1 MSRFLPGN
9 RIALLRSGGEF
20 FPALVQAI
28 DRAEREVWLETYIF
42 ADDDVGRIVTAALVR
57 AARRGVTVRVLVD
70 GWGATTLPDG
80 RDSSAKSSAAASCC
94 SSTGPRSKP
103 WQFRSHRLRR
113 LHRKL
118 CNIDGRIAFV
128 GGINIIDDVNTPG
141 QKPPRVDFS
150 LRIEG
155 PLVVAV
161 VSTMQ
166 RVWAIN
172 ELVQFRRNVVPLF
185 PSPRRAQRAGAQTAK
200 FLIRDN
206 LRHRRDIE
214 RAYLAAIRTAK
225 REILIANSYFFPG
238 IRFRRA
244 LIAAAQRG
252 VRVTLLLQGRVEYL
266 LLHYATR
273 ALYGQLLSAGVTIQE
288 YHQSFLHAKVAV
300 VDDHWATV
308 GSSNI
313 DPYSLLMAREAN
325 VFVRDPDFSGPV
337 ARRAAADDRRRRAA
351 RAAPALGAATA
362 RVQGAG
368 LDRVRRRPR
377 GDGAAGLRRQ
387 RVVPRRPA
395 QAADLVPAAPRRP
408 LT

>member
-1 MSRFLPGN
+1 M
-9 RIALLRSGGEF
+9 
-20 FPALVQAI
+20 
-28 DRAEREVWLETYIF
+28 
-42 ADDDVGRIVTAALVR
+42 
-57 AARRGVTVRVLVD
+57 
-70 GWGATTLPDG
+70 
-80 RDSSAKSSAAASCC
+80 
-94 SSTGPRSKP
+94 
-103 WQFRSHRLRR
+103 
-113 LHRKL
+113 
-118 CNIDGRIAFV
+118 
-128 GGINIIDDVNTPG
+128 
-141 QKPPRVDFS
+141 
-150 LRIEG
+150 
-155 PLVVAV
+155 VAV

-325 VFVRDPDFSGPV
+325 VFVRDPDFSDQLRGELLRMIEGG
-337 ARRAAADDRRRRAA
+337 ARR
-351 RAAPALGAATA
+351 
-362 RVQGAG
+362 
-368 LDRVRRRPR
+368 VRPQHWVLRPR
-377 GDGAAGLRRQ
+377 VYKALVWIAYGVVRVAMGLLGYGGNEWFRGARRKPRIWFPPHPGDL
-387 RVVPRRPA
+387 
-395 QAADLVPAAPRRP
+395 
-408 LT
+408 